1 MTSKTL
7 RLRQAERRDKAM
19 NTSTIEMEDGL
30 AGAGLA
36 KGSNL
41 EIIRRLLTFMKPF
54 NTIMFFSL
62 ATRTLKFVGQAAVLG
77 AAAYAIG
84 DYINNFDPSLE
95 MSWGSFWSH
104 IFGSVDNGNWSIIW
118 TWVGRIAV
126 SGTLVGFCSY
136 IENYTGHYVAFKILA
151 AFRDQFYFSMLPLAP
166 AKTAKL
172 QSGEAVSRVM
182 TDCERI
188 EPFYAH
194 TIAPAVTAILV
205 PMILLGWCYTI
216 EPSFVYVLGPF
227 YLGTTFIL
235 PWLVS
240 KLGGD
245 GVDYRR
251 QLGEVNAFV
260 SDSIQGVRDTV
271 AFGYEK
277 QRAKKL
283 FSIGET
289 MQEGQEKLYGA
300 DANQRFLAEIFIT
313 VGILASAWWGT
324 NLALAG
330 KIEPLTELPAMIA
343 VSVVG
348 FYLSVGLANNY
359 TDFRVAIYAARRL
372 FGMMDQEPAV
382 EDSATSAPAI
392 AAASITFD
400 NVVFE
405 YDADDKDWSRQKR
418 VFDGFSVDIAPGKH
432 VALVG
437 PSGTGKSTVVN
448 LLLRQWD
455 VESGE
460 IIVAGNKL
468 QSYPL
473 EDLQKLYAV
482 VSQRSFIFNDTIRA
496 NIAMGK
502 HDATEAEIL
511 AAAHEAGLEKFLD
524 ASPDG
529 LDTDCGERGSKISG
543 GQRQRVAIARAVLKN
558 APIVLLD
565 EATSSLDVETE
576 LGVMQALKRLTEG
589 RTTLTIAHRLSTIVD
604 SDIILVMLDG
614 KIAERGSHNELIA
627 LGGWYAKMF
636 EMQLDE
642 VDATLVAD
650 GD

>member
-1 MTSKTL
+1 MTL
-7 RLRQAERRDKAM
+7 RPLRQQRAERRIIM
-19 NTSTIEMEDGL
+19 TTETIEDTEV
-30 AGAGLA
+30 GLA
-36 KGSNL
+36 KGSSL
-41 EIIRRLLTFMKPF
+41 DMIIRLLGFMKPF
-54 NTIMFFSL
+54 NTIMFYSL
-62 ATRTLKFVGQAAVLG
+62 LTRSLKFIGQAAVLG
-77 AAAYAIG
+77 IAAQTVGLYIEAYEPGVVNWDLIWAQVIKIAI
-84 DYINNFDPSLE
+84 
-95 MSWGSFWSH
+95 
-104 IFGSVDNGNWSIIW
+104 
-118 TWVGRIAV
+118 A
-126 SGTLVGFCSY
+126 GTIVGFCSY

-151 AFRDQFYFSMLPLAP
+151 AFRDQFYFAMLPLAP

-194 TIAPAVTAILV
+194 TIAPAVTAIIV
-205 PMILLGWCYTI
+205 PIVILAWCYTI
-216 EPSFVYVLGPF
+216 EPSFVYVLTPF
-227 YLGTTFIL
+227 YLGTTVLL
-235 PWLVS
+235 PLIVS
-240 KLGGD
+240 RLGGD

-277 QRAKKL
+277 QRAKQL
-283 FSIGET
+283 FELGET

-300 DANQRFLAEIFIT
+300 DANQRGLAEIFIT
-313 VGILASAWWGT
+313 AGILASAWWGT
-324 NLALAG
+324 ELALAG
-330 KIEPLTELPAMIA
+330 KISPLVDLPAMIA

-382 EDSATSAPAI
+382 EDTATSVPDVAD
-392 AAASITFD
+392 ASIKFD

-405 YDADDKDWSRQKR
+405 YDADDKDWSRQKK
-418 VFDGFSVDIAPGKH
+418 VFDGFSVDIQPGKH
-432 VALVG
+432 FALVG
-437 PSGTGKSTVVN
+437 PSGTGKSTVIN

-455 VESGE
+455 VQSGQIE
-460 IIVAGNKL
+460 VGGNKL
-468 QSYPL
+468 QAFPL
-473 EDLQKLYAV
+473 EDLQKQFAV

-496 NIAMGK
+496 NILMGK
-502 HDATEAEIL
+502 FDATEEEVMQ
-511 AAAHEAGLEKFLD
+511 AAREAGLEAFLE

-529 LDTDCGERGSKISG
+529 LDTQCGERGSKISG

-565 EATSSLDVETE
+565 EATSSLDVQTE
-576 LGVMQALKRLTEG
+576 LGVMRALKKLTQG

-604 SDIILVMLDG
+604 SDEILVMLEG
-614 KIAERGSHNELIA
+614 KIAERGSHNA
-627 LGGWYAKMF
+627 LMAQGGWYARMF
-636 EMQLDE
+636 EMQQDE
-642 VDATLVAD
+642 VDATLVSED
-650 GD
+650 S

>member
-1 MTSKTL
+1 MTTV
-7 RLRQAERRDKAM
+7 E
-19 NTSTIEMEDGL
+19 TTVEDTE
-30 AGAGLA
+30 AGLA

-41 EIIRRLLTFMKPF
+41 DMIIRLLGFMKPF

-62 ATRTLKFVGQAAVLG
+62 TTRSLKFIGQAAVLG
-77 AAAYAIG
+77 IAAASIG
-84 DYINNFDPSLE
+84 MYIQDYPGF
-95 MSWGSFWSH
+95 
-104 IFGSVDNGNWSIIW
+104 VVANGEGAVNWSLIRGQ
-118 TWVGRIAV
+118 VGWIAAW
-126 SGTLVGFCSY
+126 GTLVGFCSY

-151 AFRDQFYFSMLPLAP
+151 AFRDRFYFSMLPLAP

-194 TIAPAVTAILV
+194 TVAPAVTAIIV
-205 PMILLGWCYTI
+205 PVVILAWCYTI
-216 EPSFVYVLGPF
+216 EPSFVYVLAPF
-227 YLGTTFIL
+227 YLGTTAIL

-277 QRAKKL
+277 QRARQL
-283 FSIGET
+283 FDIGAT

-300 DANQRFLAEIFIT
+300 DANQRALAEIFIT

-324 NLALAG
+324 ELALDG
-330 KIEPLTELPAMIA
+330 KINPLTELPAMIA

-359 TDFRVAIYAARRL
+359 TDFRVSIYAARRL

-382 EDSATSAPAI
+382 KETSTSVPEVTQ
-392 AAASITFD
+392 ASVTFD

-405 YDADDKDWSRQKR
+405 YDADDKDWSRQKK
-418 VFDGFSVDIAPGKH
+418 VFDGFSVDIEQGKH

-455 VESGE
+455 VQTGD
-460 IIVAGNKL
+460 ILVGGNSLK
-468 QSYPL
+468 SFPL
-473 EDLQKLYAV
+473 DDLQNLFAV
-482 VSQRSFIFNDTIRA
+482 VSQRSFIFNDTIRT

-502 HDATEAEIL
+502 HGATEAEIL
-511 AAAHEAGLEKFLD
+511 AAAHEAGLEEFLA

-529 LDTDCGERGSKISG
+529 LETECGERGSKISG

-576 LGVMQALKRLTEG
+576 LGVMTALKKLTEG

-604 SDIILVMLDG
+604 SDEILVMLEG
-614 KIAERGSHNELIA
+614 KIAERGSHSA
-627 LGGWYAKMF
+627 LMTQGGWYAKMF
-636 EMQLDE
+636 EMQQDE
-642 VDATLVAD
+642 VDATLVAED
-650 GD
+650 D

>member
-1 MTSKTL
+1 
-7 RLRQAERRDKAM
+7 M
-19 NTSTIEMEDGL
+19 NTSAVEMEEGL

-36 KGSNL
+36 KGSNY
-41 EIIRRLLTFMKPF
+41 EMIKRLLAFMKPF

-77 AAAYAIG
+77 IAAASVGMYIEAMPAFEAANGEGVVNWGLIRTQIMWIAIAG
-84 DYINNFDPSLE
+84 T
-95 MSWGSFWSH
+95 
-104 IFGSVDNGNWSIIW
+104 V
-118 TWVGRIAV
+118 VG
-126 SGTLVGFCSY
+126 LCSY

-205 PMILLGWCYTI
+205 PIIILIWCYTV
-216 EPSFVYVLGPF
+216 EPSFVYVLAPF

-260 SDSIQGVRDTV
+260 ADSIQGVRDTV

-277 QRAKKL
+277 QRAREL
-283 FSIGET
+283 FDIGAS

-300 DANQRFLAEIFIT
+300 DANQRGLAEIFIT

-330 KIEPLTELPAMIA
+330 KINALTELPAMIA

-372 FGMMDQEPAV
+372 FGMMDQEPV
-382 EDSATSAPAI
+382 VKETSDSAPAV
-392 AAASITFD
+392 AAASVKFD

-405 YDADDKDWSRQKR
+405 YDADDKDWSRQKK
-418 VFDGFSVDIAPGKH
+418 VFDGFSVDIAPGRH

-455 VESGE
+455 AQTGE
-460 IIVAGNKL
+460 IQVGGNSL
-468 QSYPL
+468 QAFPL
-473 EDLQKLYAV
+473 DDLQNMFAV

-502 HDATEAEIL
+502 HDATEEEIQ
-511 AAAHEAGLEKFLD
+511 AAVRESGLQDFID
-524 ASPDG
+524 SAPDG
-529 LDTDCGERGSKISG
+529 LNTECGERGSKISG
-543 GQRQRVAIARAVLKN
+543 GQRQRVAIARAVLKD

-565 EATSSLDVETE
+565 EATSSLDIETE
-576 LGVMQALKRLTEG
+576 LGVMTALKKLTEG

-604 SDIILVMLDG
+604 SDEILVMLEG
-614 KIAERGSHNELIA
+614 KIAERGSHSELMTH
-627 LGGWYAKMF
+627 GGWYAKMF
-636 EMQLDE
+636 EMQQDE
-642 VDATLVAD
+642 VDATLVAED
-650 GD
+650 E